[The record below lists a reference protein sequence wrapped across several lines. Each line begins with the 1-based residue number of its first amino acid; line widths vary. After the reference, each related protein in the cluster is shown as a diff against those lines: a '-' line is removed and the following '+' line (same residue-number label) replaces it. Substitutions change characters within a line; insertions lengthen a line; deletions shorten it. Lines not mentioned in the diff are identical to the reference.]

1 MAPALLCISFGRG
14 ADAHV
19 PPGKRGHSSMRGPL
33 ISHSLLVSVCMTLAF
48 AVSAPAQ
55 ERAGIVTT
63 LQGNVTVARAESTEP
78 APLKFRDDIFVSDRI
93 AAGKDSIARILLG
106 GRAVVTIR
114 EYSVVTITELPGVAR
129 VDVSS
134 GRAAVAVARERM
146 RPGDVVEV
154 RTPNAV
160 AGVRGTVVVAE
171 VFETRSVL
179 TVLKGVVDVTRLN
192 GGRPEGPATMLGAL
206 QQMTVVGA
214 APLPTPQPISS
225 DAAKK
230 LGGEF
235 RAAPP
240 RPAANTV
247 VASAEVERT
256 ARSLNVPRTPAGG
269 DAIPLKLDVVK
280 TDKDDKERETKGTTR
295 TVTPVFNGPAPTL
308 GWTAPST
315 VTKDVLTSQT
325 PPRIKDKDR

>member
-1 MAPALLCISFGRG
+1 
-14 ADAHV
+14 
-19 PPGKRGHSSMRGPL
+19 MRGPL
-33 ISHSLLVSVCMTLAF
+33 IAHSLLASAFLTVAF
-48 AVSAPAQ
+48 AAPAPAQ

-63 LQGNVTVARAESTEP
+63 LQGNVTVARGDLAEP
-78 APLKFRDDIFVSDRI
+78 AALKFRDDIYVSDRI

-114 EYSVVTITELPGVAR
+114 EHSVVTITELPGVAR

-171 VFETRSVL
+171 VFGTRSVL

-192 GGRPEGPATMLGAL
+192 GGQTEGPAAMLGAL
-206 QQMTVVGA
+206 QQMTVIGSA
-214 APLPTPQPISS
+214 GPLSAPQPISA
-225 DAAKK
+225 DTAKK
-230 LGGEF
+230 LGSEF

-240 RPAANTV
+240 RPAANAT
-247 VASAEVERT
+247 VASAEAERT
-256 ARSLNVPRTPAGG
+256 ARSFAAVPRTSAGG
-269 DAIPLKLDVVK
+269 DNGVSASRLDVVK
-280 TDKDDKERETKGTTR
+280 GDQDDKDRETKGGTR
-295 TVTPVFNGPAPTL
+295 VVAPVFNGPAPTL
-308 GWTAPST
+308 GWSAPSS
-315 VTKDVLTSQT
+315 VTKDVVTSSGKN
-325 PPRIKDKDR
+325 RERDRDR